1 MMTIFILFL
10 GFILLFFGGE
20 LLVRAS
26 VSLATKMNVSTL
38 VIGMTIVSF
47 ATSAPELFVSLKAVF
62 SNSGDIS
69 LGNSIG
75 SNIANIAFVLA
86 ITAIFFK
93 VKIAK
98 KVLSLNYPLL
108 LIASLLLAFILY
120 YFKGVS
126 SFIGYLFVIILI
138 TYILILINDARDN
151 QLNAKSEERV
161 VTSSKNTITYFK
173 SISMLLLGVLLLKYG
188 ADFLVNSAMNIADY
202 FEVPE
207 RVIAVTIVAIGTS
220 IPELAASI
228 IAAYR
233 NEDSLAIGNLIGS
246 NVFNIFAVLGLTAII
261 KPINM
266 IEKALLSFD
275 TMWMLAITIVFGAS
289 LYLNKKRYLYRKDG
303 LFLFIMYLLYIYLAL
318 N

>member
-1 MMTIFILFL
+1 MMTIFFLFL
-10 GFILLFFGGE
+10 GFILLFFGGD
-20 LLVRAS
+20 LLVRGS
-26 VSLATKMNVSTL
+26 VALATKMNVSTL
-38 VIGMTIVSF
+38 VIGMTVVSF

-98 KVLSLNYPLL
+98 KVLFLNYPLM
-108 LIASLLLAFILY
+108 LISSFILAFILF
-120 YFKGVS
+120 YFKGISNFV
-126 SFIGYLFVIILI
+126 GYLFIILLI
-138 TYILILINDARDN
+138 TYILILIKDAREN
-151 QLNAKSEERV
+151 QFNSKSEKHV
-161 VTSSKNTITYFK
+161 VTTSKNKLTYFK
-173 SISMLLLGVLLLKYG
+173 SVLMLLSGVLLLKYG
-188 ADFLVNSAMNIADY
+188 ADFLVNSAMDIANY
-202 FEVPE
+202 FKVPD

-246 NVFNIFAVLGLTAII
+246 NVFNIFAVLGFTAMI

-266 IEKALLSFD
+266 INKALLSFD
-275 TMWMLAITIVFGAS
+275 TMWMLSITIVLGVT
-289 LYLNKKRYLYRKDG
+289 LYLNKKRNLYRKEG
-303 LFLFIMYLLYIYLAL
+303 FFLFVMYLLYMYLTL

>member
-303 LFLFIMYLLYIYLAL
+303 LFLFILYLLYIYLAL

>member
-62 SNSGDIS
+62 SNSSDIS

>member
-138 TYILILINDARDN
+138 TYILILINDTRDN
-151 QLNAKSEERV
+151 QLNAKSEEHV
-161 VTSSKNTITYFK
+161 VTCSKNTITYFK

-289 LYLNKKRYLYRKDG
+289 LYLNKKRYLYRKEG
-303 LFLFIMYLLYIYLAL
+303 LFLFILYLLYIYLAL

>member
-1 MMTIFILFL
+1 MTIFFLFL

-20 LLVRAS
+20 LLVRGS
-26 VSLATKMNVSTL
+26 VALATKMNVSTL
-38 VIGMTIVSF
+38 VIGMTVVSF

-75 SNIANIAFVLA
+75 SNIANIAFVLG

-98 KVLSLNYPLL
+98 KVLLLNYPLL
-108 LIASLLLAFILY
+108 LISSFLLAFILF
-120 YFKGVS
+120 YFKGIS
-126 SFIGYLFVIILI
+126 NFIGYLFIILLI
-138 TYILILINDARDN
+138 TYILILIKDAREKQFN
-151 QLNAKSEERV
+151 IKSEKHV
-161 VTSSKNTITYFK
+161 VKTSKNKLTYFK
-173 SISMLLLGVLLLKYG
+173 SVLMLLSGVILLKYG
-188 ADFLVNSAMNIADY
+188 ADFLVNSAMDIANY
-202 FEVPE
+202 FKVPD

-246 NVFNIFAVLGLTAII
+246 NVFNIFAVLGFTAII

-266 IEKALLSFD
+266 INKALLSFD
-275 TMWMLAITIVFGAS
+275 TMWMLSITIVLGVT
-289 LYLNKKRYLYRKDG
+289 LYLNKKRYLYRKEG
-303 LFLFIMYLLYIYLAL
+303 FFLFILYLIYMYLAL

>member
-138 TYILILINDARDN
+138 TYISILINDARDN

-289 LYLNKKRYLYRKDG
+289 LYLNKKRYLYRKEG

>member
-1 MMTIFILFL
+1 MTIFFLFL

-20 LLVRAS
+20 LLVRGS
-26 VSLATKMNVSTL
+26 VALATKMNVSTL
-38 VIGMTIVSF
+38 VIGMTVVSF

-98 KVLSLNYPLL
+98 KVLLLNYPLM
-108 LIASLLLAFILY
+108 LISSFLLAFILF
-120 YFKGVS
+120 YFKGIS
-126 SFIGYLFVIILI
+126 NFIGYLFIILLI
-138 TYILILINDARDN
+138 TYILILIKDAREN
-151 QLNAKSEERV
+151 QFNIKSEKHV
-161 VTSSKNTITYFK
+161 VKTSKNKLTYFK
-173 SISMLLLGVLLLKYG
+173 SVLMLLSGVILLKYG
-188 ADFLVNSAMNIADY
+188 ADFLVNSAMDIANY
-202 FEVPE
+202 FKVPD

-246 NVFNIFAVLGLTAII
+246 NVFNIFAVLGFTAII

-266 IEKALLSFD
+266 INKALLSFD
-275 TMWMLAITIVFGAS
+275 TMWMLSITIVLGVT
-289 LYLNKKRYLYRKDG
+289 LYLNKKRYLYRKEG
-303 LFLFIMYLLYIYLAL
+303 FFLFILYLIYMYLAL

>member
-62 SNSGDIS
+62 SNSDDIS

>member
-1 MMTIFILFL
+1 MMTIFFLFL

-20 LLVRAS
+20 LLVRGS
-26 VSLATKMNVSTL
+26 VALATKMNVSTL
-38 VIGMTIVSF
+38 VIGMTVVSF

-98 KVLSLNYPLL
+98 KVLFLNYPLM
-108 LIASLLLAFILY
+108 LISSFILAFILF
-120 YFKGVS
+120 YFKGISNFV
-126 SFIGYLFVIILI
+126 GYLFIILLI
-138 TYILILINDARDN
+138 TYILILIKDAREN
-151 QLNAKSEERV
+151 QFNSKSEKHV
-161 VTSSKNTITYFK
+161 VTTSKNKLTYFK
-173 SISMLLLGVLLLKYG
+173 SVLMLLSGVLLLKYG
-188 ADFLVNSAMNIADY
+188 ADFLVNSAMDIANY
-202 FEVPE
+202 FKVPD

-246 NVFNIFAVLGLTAII
+246 NVFNIFAVLGFTAMI

-266 IEKALLSFD
+266 INKALLSFD
-275 TMWMLAITIVFGAS
+275 TMWMLSITIVLGVT
-289 LYLNKKRYLYRKDG
+289 LYLNKKRYLYRKEG
-303 LFLFIMYLLYIYLAL
+303 FFLFVMYLLYMYLTL

>member
-151 QLNAKSEERV
+151 QLNAKSEEHV
-161 VTSSKNTITYFK
+161 VTSSKNTTTYFK

-246 NVFNIFAVLGLTAII
+246 NVFNIFAVLGFTAII

-266 IEKALLSFD
+266 IENALLSFD

-289 LYLNKKRYLYRKDG
+289 LYLNKKRYLYRKEG
-303 LFLFIMYLLYIYLAL
+303 LFLFILYLLYIYLAL

>member
-1 MMTIFILFL
+1 MTIFILFL

-266 IEKALLSFD
+266 IEKAILSFD

>member
-202 FEVPE
+202 FKVPE

-246 NVFNIFAVLGLTAII
+246 NVFNIFAVLGFTAII

-289 LYLNKKRYLYRKDG
+289 LYLNKKRYLYRKEG

>member
-161 VTSSKNTITYFK
+161 VTFSKNTITYFK

-289 LYLNKKRYLYRKDG
+289 LYLNKKRYLYRKEG
-303 LFLFIMYLLYIYLAL
+303 LFLFILYLLYIYLAL

>member
-126 SFIGYLFVIILI
+126 SFIGYIFVIILI

-151 QLNAKSEERV
+151 QLNAKSEEHV

-289 LYLNKKRYLYRKDG
+289 LYLNKKRYLYRKEG
-303 LFLFIMYLLYIYLAL
+303 LFLFVLYLLYIYLAL

>member
-62 SNSGDIS
+62 SNSDDIS

-126 SFIGYLFVIILI
+126 SFIGYLFVIMLI

>member
-151 QLNAKSEERV
+151 QLNAKSEELV

-202 FEVPE
+202 FEVPD

-303 LFLFIMYLLYIYLAL
+303 LFLFILYLLYIYLAL

>member
-1 MMTIFILFL
+1 MTIFILFL

-289 LYLNKKRYLYRKDG
+289 LYLNKKRYLYRKEG

>member
-1 MMTIFILFL
+1 MTIFILFL

-289 LYLNKKRYLYRKDG
+289 LYLNKKRYLYRKEG
-303 LFLFIMYLLYIYLAL
+303 LFLFILYLLYIYLAL

>member
-1 MMTIFILFL
+1 MTIFILFL

-266 IEKALLSFD
+266 IEKDLLSFD

>member
-1 MMTIFILFL
+1 MMTVFFLFL

-20 LLVRAS
+20 LLVRGS
-26 VSLATKMNVSTL
+26 VALATKMNVSTL
-38 VIGMTIVSF
+38 VIGMTVVSF

-75 SNIANIAFVLA
+75 SNIANIAFVLG

-98 KVLSLNYPLL
+98 KVLLLNYPLL
-108 LIASLLLAFILY
+108 LISSFLLAFILF
-120 YFKGVS
+120 YFKGIS
-126 SFIGYLFVIILI
+126 NFIGYLFIILLI
-138 TYILILINDARDN
+138 TYILILIKDAREKQFN
-151 QLNAKSEERV
+151 IKSEKHV
-161 VTSSKNTITYFK
+161 VKTSKNKLTYFK
-173 SISMLLLGVLLLKYG
+173 SVLMLLSGVILLKYG
-188 ADFLVNSAMNIADY
+188 ADFLVNSAMDIANY
-202 FEVPE
+202 FKVPD

-246 NVFNIFAVLGLTAII
+246 NVFNIFAVLGFTAII

-266 IEKALLSFD
+266 INKALLSFD
-275 TMWMLAITIVFGAS
+275 TMWMLSITIVLGVT
-289 LYLNKKRYLYRKDG
+289 LYLNKKRYLYRKEG
-303 LFLFIMYLLYIYLAL
+303 FFLFILYLIYMYLAL

>member
-161 VTSSKNTITYFK
+161 VISSKNTITYFK

>member
-1 MMTIFILFL
+1 MMTIFFLFL

-20 LLVRAS
+20 LLVRGS
-26 VSLATKMNVSTL
+26 VALATKMNVSTL
-38 VIGMTIVSF
+38 VIGMTVVSF

-98 KVLSLNYPLL
+98 KVLFLNYPLM
-108 LIASLLLAFILY
+108 LISSFILAFILF
-120 YFKGVS
+120 YFKGISNFV
-126 SFIGYLFVIILI
+126 GYLFIILLI
-138 TYILILINDARDN
+138 TYILILIKDAREN
-151 QLNAKSEERV
+151 QFNSKSEKHV
-161 VTSSKNTITYFK
+161 VTTSKNKLTYFK
-173 SISMLLLGVLLLKYG
+173 SVLMLLSGVLLLKYG
-188 ADFLVNSAMNIADY
+188 ADFLVNSAMDIANY
-202 FEVPE
+202 FKVPD

-246 NVFNIFAVLGLTAII
+246 NVFNIFAVLGFTAMI

-266 IEKALLSFD
+266 INKALLSFD
-275 TMWMLAITIVFGAS
+275 TMWMLSITIVLGVT
-289 LYLNKKRYLYRKDG
+289 LYLNKKRNLYRKEG
-303 LFLFIMYLLYIYLAL
+303 FFLFVMYLLYMYLTL

>member
-151 QLNAKSEERV
+151 QLKAKSEERI

-289 LYLNKKRYLYRKDG
+289 LYLNKKRYLFRKEG
-303 LFLFIMYLLYIYLAL
+303 LFLFVLYLLYIYLAL

>member
-126 SFIGYLFVIILI
+126 SFIGYLFVIMLI

-289 LYLNKKRYLYRKDG
+289 LYLNKKRYLYRKEG
-303 LFLFIMYLLYIYLAL
+303 LFLFILYLLYIYLAL

>member
-1 MMTIFILFL
+1 MMTIFFLFL
-10 GFILLFFGGE
+10 GFILLFFGGD
-20 LLVRAS
+20 LLVRGS
-26 VSLATKMNVSTL
+26 VALATKMNVSTL
-38 VIGMTIVSF
+38 VIGMTVVSF
-47 ATSAPELFVSLKAVF
+47 STSAPELFVSLKAVF

-98 KVLSLNYPLL
+98 KVLFLNYPLM
-108 LIASLLLAFILY
+108 LISSFILAFILF
-120 YFKGVS
+120 YFKGISNFV
-126 SFIGYLFVIILI
+126 GYLFIILLI
-138 TYILILINDARDN
+138 TYILILIKDAREN
-151 QLNAKSEERV
+151 QFNSKSEKHV
-161 VTSSKNTITYFK
+161 VTTSKNKLTYFK
-173 SISMLLLGVLLLKYG
+173 SVLMLLSGVLLLKYG
-188 ADFLVNSAMNIADY
+188 ADFLVNSAMDIANY
-202 FEVPE
+202 FKVPD

-246 NVFNIFAVLGLTAII
+246 NVFNIFAVLGFTAMI

-266 IEKALLSFD
+266 INKALLSFD
-275 TMWMLAITIVFGAS
+275 TMWMLSITIVLGVT
-289 LYLNKKRYLYRKDG
+289 LYLNKKRNLYRKEG
-303 LFLFIMYLLYIYLAL
+303 FFLFVMYLLYMYLTL

>member
-151 QLNAKSEERV
+151 QLIAKSEERV

-289 LYLNKKRYLYRKDG
+289 LYLNKKRYLYKKEG
-303 LFLFIMYLLYIYLAL
+303 LFLFFLYLLYIYLAL

>member
-108 LIASLLLAFILY
+108 
-120 YFKGVS
+120 
-126 SFIGYLFVIILI
+126 
-138 TYILILINDARDN
+138 
-151 QLNAKSEERV
+151 
-161 VTSSKNTITYFK
+161 
-173 SISMLLLGVLLLKYG
+173 VL
-188 ADFLVNSAMNIADY
+188 
-202 FEVPE
+202 
-207 RVIAVTIVAIGTS
+207 
-220 IPELAASI
+220 
-228 IAAYR
+228 
-233 NEDSLAIGNLIGS
+233 
-246 NVFNIFAVLGLTAII
+246 
-261 KPINM
+261 
-266 IEKALLSFD
+266 
-275 TMWMLAITIVFGAS
+275 
-289 LYLNKKRYLYRKDG
+289 
-303 LFLFIMYLLYIYLAL
+303 
-318 N
+318 

>member
-38 VIGMTIVSF
+38 VIGMTVVSF

-161 VTSSKNTITYFK
+161 VISSKNTITYFK

-289 LYLNKKRYLYRKDG
+289 LYLNKKRYLYRKEG

>member
-202 FEVPE
+202 FKVPE

-289 LYLNKKRYLYRKDG
+289 LYLNKKRYLFRKEG
-303 LFLFIMYLLYIYLAL
+303 LFLFVLYLLYIYLAL

>member
-1 MMTIFILFL
+1 MTIFILFL

>member
-108 LIASLLLAFILY
+108 LIASLFLAFILY

-138 TYILILINDARDN
+138 TYILILINDTRDN
-151 QLNAKSEERV
+151 QLNAKSEEHV

-289 LYLNKKRYLYRKDG
+289 LYLNKKRYLYRKEG
-303 LFLFIMYLLYIYLAL
+303 LFLFILYLLYIYLAL

>member
-266 IEKALLSFD
+266 IEKAILSFD

>member
-188 ADFLVNSAMNIADY
+188 ADFLVNSAVNIADY

-289 LYLNKKRYLYRKDG
+289 LYLNKKRYLYRKEG
-303 LFLFIMYLLYIYLAL
+303 LFLFILYLLYIYLAL

>member
-202 FEVPE
+202 FKVPE

-289 LYLNKKRYLYRKDG
+289 LYLNKKRYLYRKEG

>member
-289 LYLNKKRYLYRKDG
+289 LYLNKKRYLYRKEG